1 MTATCPY
8 TRTSTA
14 PNPLERGTNTRSSSF
29 CEDGEAAGLHETSRD
44 EDGGS
49 YMDMQYRRIRRR
61 WSVTFGLSSIS
72 PVFRI
77 QPEHR
82 SKLDSSPISGR
93 MGTSRTFGKCPAI
106 TITSIR
112 RESATSQRT
121 RVTGLSTVPIP
132 LIKRITIRTAQKST
146 SNWPSRPAG
155 RVLSD
160 ESSLP
165 KAITWRWMRRHPRTK
180 RSLLSKGC
188 FIKSHG
194 TRLRPASSR

>member
-1 MTATCPY
+1 MA
-8 TRTSTA
+8 
-14 PNPLERGTNTRSSSF
+14 
-29 CEDGEAAGLHETSRD
+29 
-44 EDGGS
+44 
-49 YMDMQYRRIRRR
+49 RRIWRSVVRDVHHHLRGRVSVGRYSVASPNSSRAGAGGRR
-61 WSVTFGLSSIS
+61 WWSATFGLSSIS